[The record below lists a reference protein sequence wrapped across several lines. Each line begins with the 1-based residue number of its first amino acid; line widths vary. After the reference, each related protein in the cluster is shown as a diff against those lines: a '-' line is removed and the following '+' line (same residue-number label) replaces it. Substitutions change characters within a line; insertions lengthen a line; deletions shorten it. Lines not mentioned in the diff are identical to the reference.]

1 LKWTTGAQET
11 GDPWHDADD
20 MFWPERRHAAASVFL
35 VLLFCAGGRPLA
47 AQESAQTTTHRSS
60 MTTGAVPHPFLDNTN
75 ALLTG
80 VEIAALI
87 GDASST
93 RRVLD
98 EYPGVT
104 AEGDP
109 LARPFVEH
117 GWPGQIAGGV
127 LFVTAEL
134 LGRYALHAHGH
145 HRMERMLPLI
155 VAGLE
160 FGVTVHNVQGLHAL
174 DREAASGLL
183 R

>member
-1 LKWTTGAQET
+1 MSWPARRLLPHSMLLLLLVFAGAGTAFAEE
-11 GDPWHDADD
+11 P
-20 MFWPERRHAAASVFL
+20 
-35 VLLFCAGGRPLA
+35 
-47 AQESAQTTTHRSS
+47 AQTTIRTSP
-60 MTTGAVPHPFLDNTN
+60 MTTASVRHRFLDNTN

-80 VEIAALI
+80 VEIAGLI

-98 EYPGVT
+98 SYPDVT
-104 AEGDP
+104 GEGDP
-109 LARPFVEH
+109 LARPFVSL

-145 HRMERMLPLI
+145 HRLERMLPLI
-155 VAGLE
+155 LGGLE
-160 FGVTVHNVQGLHAL
+160 FGVTMHNVQGLHAL
-174 DREAASGLL
+174 DRDAANGLL